1 MKKYFWIF
9 LCLLGGILM
18 IIGSATGSAFYKYL
32 YSLALPYIAP
42 DFLPLVQA
50 LLTVLEYIS
59 FYGGYS
65 VLVGTFLILI
75 KHSRLG
81 KIIIMIATSFGMLG
95 LIIFAITWIV
105 RYLGLP
111 LDPQA
116 DLILTQIHSLFTYNS
131 GMAFIGTA
139 LAVLGRYG
147 VKRSEKAE
155 KESSKIKEYN
165 EITSSSNSDS
175 KFCPNCGAKLPLKAN
190 FCNKC
195 GKNF

>member
-9 LCLLGGILM
+9 LCILGGILM
-18 IIGSATGSAFYKYL
+18 IIGSATGSAFYQYL
-32 YSLALPYIAP
+32 YNLALPYIAP
-42 DFLPLVQA
+42 GLLPLVQA

-111 LDPQA
+111 LDTQA

>member
-1 MKKYFWIF
+1 MKKYFWFF

-18 IIGSATGSAFYKYL
+18 IIGSATGSAFYQYL
-32 YSLALPYIAP
+32 YNLASPYIAP
-42 DFLPLVQA
+42 EFLPLVQA
-50 LLTVLEYIS
+50 VLTVLEYIS

-81 KIIIMIATSFGMLG
+81 KIIIMVATSFGMLG

-111 LDPQA
+111 LDPQV

-131 GMAFIGTA
+131 GMAFTGTV
-139 LAVLGRYG
+139 LAVIGRYG
-147 VKRSEKAE
+147 IKKSEKKE
-155 KESSKIKEYN
+155 KEISKSEEKGIN
-165 EITSSSNSDS
+165 ISSSNNDS
-175 KFCPNCGAKLPLKAN
+175 KFCPECGVTLPRKAN

-195 GKNF
+195 GVHF

>member
-9 LCLLGGILM
+9 LCILGGILM
-18 IIGSATGSAFYKYL
+18 IIGSATGSAFYQYL
-32 YSLALPYIAP
+32 YSLASPYIAP

-50 LLTVLEYIS
+50 ILTVLEYIS

-75 KHSRLG
+75 KYSRLG
-81 KIIIMIATSFGMLG
+81 KIIIMIATSFGMFG
-95 LIIFAITWIV
+95 LIIYAITLIV
-105 RYLGLP
+105 RSLGIP
-111 LDPQA
+111 LDPQV
-116 DLILTQIHSLFTYNS
+116 DLILTQIHSLFTFNS
-131 GMAFIGTA
+131 GMAFTGTV
-139 LAVLGRYG
+139 LAVIGRYG
-147 VKRSEKAE
+147 IKKSEKKE
-155 KESSKIKEYN
+155 KEISKSEEKGIN
-165 EITSSSNSDS
+165 ISSSNNDS